1 MYAIYDPENG
11 ASLPSSK
18 IQHGPTTILHTSTL
32 DAPDNYSGSTTVSG
46 KPVTSLPIPNVSD
59 QKYNGAALISS
70 IQDTINSIQEKNAM
84 STWSSSSTQ
93 SSGIS
98 IAGYTI
104 SYEAIAI
111 IAVIAVIL
119 ILIFR

>member
-11 ASLPSSK
+11 ASLPSSV
-18 IQHGPTTILHTSTL
+18 IQHGTAAVLHTSTL

-84 STWSSSSTQ
+84 STWSS
-93 SSGIS
+93 GIS